1 MVPDAV
7 KVITRTKKRPREE
20 NKSKSIRSTET
31 PHQPAISGSVKK
43 LNTNRPKRKVH
54 TRSAQNEVENPIMK
68 LTDCFVKLNRLTEA
82 QIMDA
87 HRNPVSSKNS
97 HSSNNNADANAN
109 AKDGKNS
116 TVSKYSFIVH
126 SMQTFHVFF
135 LIVQGQNASIG
146 TQTRAMKR
154 KRSEINMKPNNSM
167 SPKKVQ
173 NKTHSRARTRT
184 RKLTLAQAIENGSPS
199 NEFVTDEVVLVT
211 IPGFCAWPARIVGIL
226 GETLMVEFFGT
237 SQINPVRINAVTRFK
252 LIDVIPLLQRKG
264 FRKSME
270 ELEFALQIPPQIS
283 LFKQ

>member
-1 MVPDAV
+1 MP
-7 KVITRTKKRPREE
+7 IE
-20 NKSKSIRSTET
+20 IRSPVKIHT
-31 PHQPAISGSVKK
+31 PRTTMPMPMQMPRMAKIQRLANILSLYTLCK
-43 LNTNRPKRKVH
+43 LF
-54 TRSAQNEVENPIMK
+54 M
-68 LTDCFVKLNRLTEA
+68 F
-82 QIMDA
+82 
-87 HRNPVSSKNS
+87 
-97 HSSNNNADANAN
+97 
-109 AKDGKNS
+109 
-116 TVSKYSFIVH
+116 
-126 SMQTFHVFF
+126 FF

-226 GETLMVEFFGT
+226 KETLMVEFFGT

-270 ELEFALQIPPQIS
+270 ELEFALQIPPQFS